1 MSGKTQKW
9 VWLLNLPSSD
19 YCILDWSILMNKR
32 IRNRDRIF
40 AVALVL
46 ALVIMACGINLPVTQ
61 IKTGPTQTVD
71 IQVPMPAEG
80 STGVELNLEFLAGEL
95 KLAPGA
101 SGNLASGKATFNAVD
116 FEPKVDSSGSSYTL
130 RMGKQKIEGVPNFQ
144 GDIKNAWDLHLANKP
159 MSLNI
164 KAGAYNGNFELG
176 GLSLEKLAISE
187 GGSDLTSTFS
197 APNNVVMSSF
207 TFSTG
212 GSTMLLKGLANA
224 NFEQMNFKSG
234 AGDYTLSFDGNL
246 QRNASVTIESGAS
259 TVNIIV
265 PEGTNAHVNFDGGLT
280 SVNAGSGWSQNGNVY
295 TLSGSSPTITIT
307 VKMGV
312 GTLNLKTE

>member
-1 MSGKTQKW
+1 
-9 VWLLNLPSSD
+9 
-19 YCILDWSILMNKR
+19 
-32 IRNRDRIF
+32 
-40 AVALVL
+40 
-46 ALVIMACGINLPVTQ
+46 
-61 IKTGPTQTVD
+61 
-71 IQVPMPAEG
+71 
-80 STGVELNLEFLAGEL
+80 
-95 KLAPGA
+95 
-101 SGNLASGKATFNAVD
+101 
-116 FEPKVDSSGSSYTL
+116 
-130 RMGKQKIEGVPNFQ
+130 
-144 GDIKNAWDLHLANKP
+144 
-159 MSLNI
+159 
-164 KAGAYNGNFELG
+164 
-176 GLSLEKLAISE
+176 
-187 GGSDLTSTFS
+187 
-197 APNNVVMSSF
+197 
-207 TFSTG
+207 
-212 GSTMLLKGLANA
+212 MLLKGLANA

>member
-1 MSGKTQKW
+1 MSGKIQKW
-9 VWLLNLPSSD
+9 VWLLNLPSS
-19 YCILDWSILMNKR
+19 YFRILDWRILMNKR

-46 ALVIMACGINLPVTQ
+46 ALVTMACGLNLPVTQ

-71 IQVPMPAEG
+71 IRVPMPEEG

-101 SGNLASGKATFNAVD
+101 SGNLASGTATFNTVD
-116 FEPKVDSSGSSYTL
+116 FKPKIDSNGSSYTL
-130 RMGKQKIEGVPNFQ
+130 RMGEQKIEGVPNFQ
-144 GDIKNAWDLHLANKP
+144 GSIKNIWDLHLANKP

-246 QRNASVTIESGAS
+246 QRDASVTIESGAS

-265 PEGTNAHVNFDGGLT
+265 PESTNAQVSFEGGLT
-280 SVNAGSGWSQNGNVY
+280 AVNAGSAWSQNGNVY
-295 TLSGSSPTITIT
+295 QLSGSSPTITIT